1 MKNASKMEQHK
12 KTYIGITFGPITRV
26 ADMAKSTKAVW
37 ATSYI
42 FSYIAKNIVAPF
54 CFEKDRKF
62 LLPQWLN
69 PDPNLKQEDKEEE
82 KVDTKAKLEQK
93 IGVGLF
99 PDRYIFEACEGDFE
113 DLERKKDEVFEE
125 LAKKIC
131 DKNGGLGVKDEEKEF
146 VKNEI
151 KNSFKVFFIE
161 KELEG
166 GDKEIVDDLTSYLDV
181 LDSEDLFCEWQN
193 GQKRGYL
200 KDLMELRDSFLIKDA
215 FGDEWNKEKN
225 RLFDTIL
232 EYSAQELNLS
242 KFRDEYNTKKSK
254 ESDYKKS
261 FEEYLEPYFEPYHKY
276 IAVVKADGDY
286 MNDTLTDMV
295 RKNIPIYKLDSNLLK
310 YNLEVGNIIKD
321 YGGAPIFLGGDDL
334 LFFAPIIGNGE
345 IDNSSMSIFG
355 LLDKINTKFIKHMS
369 NIGLG
374 DDLKL
379 TLSFGMAITY
389 YKFPFTEC
397 RKLAEELLCQSK
409 DSGKNKIV
417 WQLRKHSGQLVE
429 GVMDKSESDKYAKSI
444 EFINTFYT
452 KARERDEEKKEKKL
466 YSSFVYWLR
475 SNEEIISYA
484 LGDSSGVKLNN
495 YFKNSFDEQVHL
507 TENFKNFTN
516 KVFELLLDGV
526 NIKDIYSMLRFVLFV
541 KNGE

>member
-1 MKNASKMEQHK
+1 MEQQK
-12 KTYIGITFGPITRV
+12 KTYIGITFGPISRV

-69 PDPNLKQEDKEEE
+69 PDPNLKQEDKEKE
-82 KVDTKAKLEQK
+82 KVVTKAKLEQK

-113 DLERKKDEVFEE
+113 ALERKKDEVFEE
-125 LAKKIC
+125 LANKIC
-131 DKNGGLGVKDEEKEF
+131 SKDEGLGVNDKEIEF

-151 KNSFKVFFIE
+151 KNTFKVFFIE

-166 GDKEIVDDLTSYLDV
+166 CDNEIIDKFTSNLEV
-181 LDSEDLFCEWQN
+181 LDLEDLFCEWQE
-193 GQKRGYL
+193 GQKSGYL
-200 KDLMELRDSFLIKDA
+200 KRLIELPDSFLIRDA
-215 FGDEWNKEKN
+215 FGDEWNTKKN
-225 RLFDTIL
+225 RLFETIL

-242 KFRDEYNTKKSK
+242 KYWKDYNAIKKEEK
-254 ESDYKKS
+254 ERKRDYKKS
-261 FEEYLEPYFEPYHKY
+261 FEEYLEPYLEPYHKY

-286 MNDTLTDMV
+286 MGDTLSDMA
-295 RKNIPIYKLDSNLLK
+295 KNNIPVYALDSNLLN
-310 YNLEVGNIIKD
+310 YNLEVGNIIRD
-321 YGGAPIFLGGDDL
+321 YGGTPIFLGGDDL
-334 LFFAPIIGNGE
+334 LFLAPIVGKGDM
-345 IDNSSMSIFG
+345 DNSSMSIFG
-355 LLDKINTKFIKHMS
+355 LLDKINAKFIKHMS

-374 DDLKL
+374 SDLKL

-389 YKFPFTEC
+389 YKFPLTEC
-397 RKLAEELLCQSK
+397 RKLAEDLLFHAK
-409 DSGKNKIV
+409 ESGKNRIV

-429 GVMDKSESDKYAKSI
+429 GVLDKNKSDRYAKSVQ
-444 EFINTFYT
+444 FINTFYT

-475 SNEEIISYA
+475 SNEEIIAYA
-484 LGDSSGVKLNN
+484 LGDSSGNKLKN
-495 YFKNSFDEQVHL
+495 YFTNSFDEQVHL
-507 TENFKNFTN
+507 TENFQNFTN